1 MTSILCIGASGFLGS
16 YITSRFKA
24 DVAKSRFESSSKCW
38 KYAQTGS
45 QPYDFVFLLARACR
59 KEEPRRDGITMLNE
73 ISGIT
78 KIINANPKAHIVFT
92 STKCVYGISQ
102 QKRTITRDKLG
113 NYFQLV
119 LDGNFMNQT
128 IDLPDRLDTL
138 LPLLSSSLPK
148 EHKIY
153 SDTKICG
160 ELLIRNCA
168 ASHTIMRI
176 WDII

>member
-73 ISGIT
+73 INGIT

-102 QKRTITRDKLG
+102 QKRTITREKLG

-119 LDGNFMNQT
+119 L
-128 IDLPDRLDTL
+128 DRLDTL